1 MVYAVV
7 DKGLGRIFEDVIEF
21 MNFIYIRKNRRKV
34 LKDNIK
40 FKKLDNKEL
49 AKEWL
54 KKFNGKNLTKVK
66 KSNEKTLYFDAG
78 TGRGVTES
86 RVTGMKGQSLV
97 KYAKLKNIK
106 INKYGNVEFPGK
118 TNNYGELASFYI
130 ALKIALKYDY
140 KKIAG
145 DSELVIKWWSVG
157 NYKKNKLSEETVK
170 LIEKTIELRK
180 IFEKKGGVIHWISG
194 DINPADLGF
203 HKKTKK

>member
-7 DKGLGRIFEDVIEF
+7 DKGLGRIFEDVREF
-21 MNFIYIRKNRRKV
+21 MDFIHIRKNRKKI
-34 LKDNIK
+34 LKPNIK
-40 FKKLDNKEL
+40 FKKFDNKVK

-54 KKFNGKNLTKVK
+54 NKVNGKNLSETKK
-66 KSNEKTLYFDAG
+66 LDDKTLYFDAG

-86 RVTGMKGQSLV
+86 RVTGTRGQSLV
-97 KYAKLKNIK
+97 KYAELKNIK

-118 TNNYGELASFYI
+118 TNNYGELAAFYI
-130 ALKIALKYDY
+130 ALKIALKYDF

-145 DSELVIKWWSVG
+145 DSQLILKWWTNG
-157 NYKKNKLSEETVK
+157 NYKKDKLPEDTIK

-180 IFEKKGGVIHWISG
+180 IFEKRKGSILFIYG

-203 HKKTKK
+203 HK